1 MDELK
6 RQIAI
11 ILEIDEVSD
20 EDILE
25 EYEFWD
31 SLSILSILAMISEQ
45 HNITISS
52 EEIDECKTLKNLT
65 DLVPIN

>member
-20 EDILE
+20 EDILD
-25 EYEFWD
+25 YYKYTK
-31 SLSILSILAMISEQ
+31 IY
-45 HNITISS
+45 
-52 EEIDECKTLKNLT
+52 KTLKLCLNPDISNRLF
-65 DLVPIN
+65 IIF